1 MVQKDEYF
9 MQLAYDQALKAER
22 EGEVPV
28 GAVVV
33 HGEKLIA
40 CGHNLT
46 VFNHDASAHAE
57 IMALRSAGHARSN
70 HRLAG
75 CELFVTLEPCVM
87 CLGAIVQAR
96 LKRVVFGA
104 TDPKSGSLG
113 GALDLRDSHA
123 FNHEIQVNSGILA
136 AQCGNLLEKFF
147 LSRRK
152 KKHKQKL

>member
-1 MVQKDEYF
+1 
-9 MQLAYDQALKAER
+9 MQLAYEQALVAES

-33 HGEKLIA
+33 RAANLIA

-46 VFNHDASAHAE
+46 VFSHDASAHAE
-57 IMALRSAGHARSN
+57 IVVLRSAGKVCAN
-70 HRLAG
+70 HRLAE

-87 CLGAIVQAR
+87 CLGAIIQAR

-113 GALDLRDSHA
+113 GALDLRDSPV
-123 FNHEIQVNSGILA
+123 FNHELQLSSGVLA

-147 LSRRK
+147 RVRRNK
-152 KKHKQKL
+152 TRMRPSP